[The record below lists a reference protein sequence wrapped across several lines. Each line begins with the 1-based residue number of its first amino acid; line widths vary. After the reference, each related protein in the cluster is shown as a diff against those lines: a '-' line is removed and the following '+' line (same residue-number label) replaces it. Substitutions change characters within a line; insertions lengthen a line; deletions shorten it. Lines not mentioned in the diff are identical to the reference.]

1 MNNMIEIKL
10 GKLCEITSSKRI
22 FASEYVEDGILFCRS
37 KEIIEMANNK
47 KITEPLYISK
57 ERFDEI
63 KNKFGVP
70 QNGDLLLT
78 SVGTLGVPYVV
89 KENDCFYFKDGNL
102 TWMKNFSNKLNSK
115 YLYYWLFSDFGKA
128 PLLACAIG
136 SSQGAITIDIL
147 NRFKIACP
155 DRKIQDVIVS
165 VLSRYDELIEI
176 NNKRIKLLEQ
186 AAEIYFRKSYESEIK
201 NKNTSTIRLKE
212 ILSFTRGL
220 SYSSE
225 EIDCD
230 EGITLVNLKN
240 IQAYGGFRR
249 DGNKLYNGEYK
260 ERQLVQQGDLI
271 MGVTDMT
278 QDRRTVGSVALIPDI
293 AGVCVIS
300 ADLIK
305 IETDINKSFLY
316 CLFRFGNVSKY
327 ISQFANGAN
336 VLHLKPEVIKKVK
349 VMMPTQEYIK
359 AFSRIVTPM
368 LDEIEM
374 LYQQNDN
381 LIKQRDLLLPRLMSG
396 KLSVETK
403 TGSVPKVKKIIS
415 FDKFCSNMGMAAR
428 AKSISDED
436 LRAMYEAYID
446 DDATE

>member
-147 NRFKIACP
+147 NRFKITCP

-230 EGITLVNLKN
+230 EGMTLVNLKN
-240 IQAYGGFRR
+240 IQAYGGYRR

-278 QDRRTVGSVALIPDI
+278 QDRRTVGSVALVPFIN
-293 AGVCVIS
+293 GKSVIS

-305 IETDINKSFLY
+305 IISNINKSFLY
-316 CLFRFGNVSKY
+316 CLFRYGNVSKY

-336 VLHLKPEVIKKVK
+336 VLHLKPETVLKIKIQ
-349 VMMPTQEYIK
+349 MPNEHFISL
-359 AFSRIVTPM
+359 FSKIINP
-368 LDEIEM
+368 LLEEIE
-374 LYQQNDN
+374 LLNQKNEI
-381 LIKQRDLLLPRLMSG
+381 LVKQRDLLLPRLMSG
-396 KLSVETK
+396 KLE
-403 TGSVPKVKKIIS
+403 VK
-415 FDKFCSNMGMAAR
+415 
-428 AKSISDED
+428 
-436 LRAMYEAYID
+436 
-446 DDATE
+446 

>member
-1 MNNMIEIKL
+1 MNKWTIQRLKNIIQVNPTVKLNKGEIYPFIDIDKISPILRSVKNEEEKLYEGQSCSKFCNGDVIFSRITPCLENRKIAKVSIDKQMAFGSTEFYIFRAEKGISDENFIYYLSSSDAVVLPAINSMTGASGRQRADRRFIENIKL
-10 GKLCEITSSKRI
+10 NIPDLSTQRI
-22 FASEYVEDGILFCRS
+22 IANILS
-37 KEIIEMANNK
+37 
-47 KITEPLYISK
+47 T
-57 ERFDEI
+57 
-63 KNKFGVP
+63 
-70 QNGDLLLT
+70 
-78 SVGTLGVPYVV
+78 
-89 KENDCFYFKDGNL
+89 
-102 TWMKNFSNKLNSK
+102 
-115 YLYYWLFSDFGKA
+115 
-128 PLLACAIG
+128 
-136 SSQGAITIDIL
+136 
-147 NRFKIACP
+147 
-155 DRKIQDVIVS
+155 
-165 VLSRYDELIEI
+165 YDDLIEI

-186 AAEIYFRKSYESEIK
+186 TVENYFKLSYENEIK
-201 NKNTSTIRLKE
+201 NHRVNIVK
-212 ILSFTRGL
+212 LSELLDITRGL

-225 EIDCD
+225 EIECD
-230 EGITLVNLKN
+230 DGITLINLKN
-240 IQAYGGFRR
+240 IQGFGGFRR
-249 DGNKLYNGEYK
+249 DGNKCYNGDYK
-260 ERQLVQQGDLI
+260 EAQVVKQGDLV

-359 AFSRIVTPM
+359 AFCRIVTPI

-403 TGSVPKVKKIIS
+403 TESVSKVKKVIS
-415 FDKFCSNMGMAAR
+415 FDEFCSNMGMAAR
-428 AKSISDED
+428 AKTISDED

>member
-1 MNNMIEIKL
+1 MFKEY
-10 GKLCEITSSKRI
+10 RI
-22 FASEYVEDGILFCRS
+22 SDIGEVVGGGTPSTKNDEYWNGNIPWISPKDLTGYNSV
-37 KEIIEMANNK
+37 
-47 KITEPLYISK
+47 YISS
-57 ERFDEI
+57 
-63 KNKFGVP
+63 G
-70 QNGDLLLT
+70 
-78 SVGTLGVPYVV
+78 
-89 KENDCFYFKDGNL
+89 
-102 TWMKNFSNKLNSK
+102 KNFITDKGLKSGTRLLPKDTVLFSSRAPIGYIALAANDICTNQGFKSIVCNHSK
-115 YLYYWLFSDFGKA
+115 VNPLYLYYYLKSNINYIKLF
-128 PLLACAIG
+128 G
-136 SSQGAITIDIL
+136 SGATFPEISGNSMKKIKINIFQSIDYQREVANLIY
-147 NRFKIACP
+147 K
-155 DRKIQDVIVS
+155 
-165 VLSRYDELIEI
+165 YDELIEI

-186 AAEIYFRKSYESEIK
+186 TVENYFKLSYENEIK
-201 NKNTSTIRLKE
+201 NHRMNIVKLGKLLDI
-212 ILSFTRGL
+212 TRGL

-225 EIDCD
+225 EIECD
-230 EGITLVNLKN
+230 DGITLINLKN
-240 IQAYGGFRR
+240 IQGFGGFRR
-249 DGNKLYNGEYK
+249 DGNKCYNGDYK
-260 ERQLVQQGDLI
+260 EAQVVKQGDLV

-359 AFSRIVTPM
+359 AFCRIVTPI

>member
-1 MNNMIEIKL
+1 MFKEY
-10 GKLCEITSSKRI
+10 RI
-22 FASEYVEDGILFCRS
+22 SDIGEVVGGGTPSTKNDEYWNGNIPWISPKDLTGYNSV
-37 KEIIEMANNK
+37 
-47 KITEPLYISK
+47 YISSGENFITDK
-57 ERFDEI
+57 GLKSGTR
-63 KNKFGVP
+63 
-70 QNGDLLLT
+70 LLPKDTVLF
-78 SVGTLGVPYVV
+78 SSRAPIGYIALAA
-89 KENDCFYFKDGNL
+89 NDICTNQGFKSIVCNH
-102 TWMKNFSNKLNSK
+102 SK
-115 YLYYWLFSDFGKA
+115 VNPLYLYYYLKSNINYIKLF
-128 PLLACAIG
+128 G
-136 SSQGAITIDIL
+136 SGATFPEISGNSMKKIKINIFQSIDYQREVANLIY
-147 NRFKIACP
+147 K
-155 DRKIQDVIVS
+155 
-165 VLSRYDELIEI
+165 YDELIEI

-186 AAEIYFRKSYESEIK
+186 TVENYFKLSYENEIK
-201 NKNTSTIRLKE
+201 NHRMNIVKLGKLLDI
-212 ILSFTRGL
+212 TRGL

-225 EIDCD
+225 EIECD
-230 EGITLVNLKN
+230 DGITLINLKN
-240 IQAYGGFRR
+240 IQGFGGFRR
-249 DGNKLYNGEYK
+249 DGNKCYNGDYK
-260 ERQLVQQGDLI
+260 EAQVVKQGDLV

-359 AFSRIVTPM
+359 AFCRIVTPI

-396 KLSVETK
+396 KLEV
-403 TGSVPKVKKIIS
+403 
-415 FDKFCSNMGMAAR
+415 N
-428 AKSISDED
+428 
-436 LRAMYEAYID
+436 
-446 DDATE
+446 

>member
-147 NRFKIACP
+147 NRFKITCP

-230 EGITLVNLKN
+230 EGINLVNLKN

-278 QDRRTVGSVALIPDI
+278 QDRRTVGSVALVPFIN
-293 AGVCVIS
+293 GKSVIS

-305 IETDINKSFLY
+305 IISNINKSFLY
-316 CLFRFGNVSKY
+316 CLFRYGNVSKY

-336 VLHLKPEVIKKVK
+336 VLHLKPETVLKIKIQ
-349 VMMPTQEYIK
+349 MPNEHFISSFIK
-359 AFSRIVTPM
+359 IINPM
-368 LDEIEM
+368 LEEIE
-374 LYQQNDN
+374 LLNQKNEI
-381 LIKQRDLLLPRLMSG
+381 LVKQRDLLLPRLMNG
-396 KLSVETK
+396 KLE
-403 TGSVPKVKKIIS
+403 VK
-415 FDKFCSNMGMAAR
+415 
-428 AKSISDED
+428 
-436 LRAMYEAYID
+436 
-446 DDATE
+446 

>member
-1 MNNMIEIKL
+1 MKYIRFSQLYKIPSSNGLSRPSAIRGTGFNMVGMGELFSNDILTDMKMDRVQMSEKEQNKYLLLANDLLFARQSLVAEGAGKCSIVKYFNEKTTFESHLIRVRLNENIANPWYYFYLFKLKSNPIKTIINQCAQAGIRGKELEKIKL
-10 GKLCEITSSKRI
+10 PIPEISYQNKIVAILSK
-22 FASEYVEDGILFCRS
+22 
-37 KEIIEMANNK
+37 
-47 KITEPLYISK
+47 
-57 ERFDEI
+57 
-63 KNKFGVP
+63 
-70 QNGDLLLT
+70 
-78 SVGTLGVPYVV
+78 
-89 KENDCFYFKDGNL
+89 
-102 TWMKNFSNKLNSK
+102 
-115 YLYYWLFSDFGKA
+115 
-128 PLLACAIG
+128 
-136 SSQGAITIDIL
+136 
-147 NRFKIACP
+147 
-155 DRKIQDVIVS
+155 
-165 VLSRYDELIEI
+165 YDELIEI

-186 AAEIYFRKSYESEIK
+186 TVENYFKLSYENEIK
-201 NKNTSTIRLKE
+201 NHRMNIVKLGKLLDI
-212 ILSFTRGL
+212 TRGL

-225 EIDCD
+225 EIECD
-230 EGITLVNLKN
+230 DGITLINLKN
-240 IQAYGGFRR
+240 IQGFGGFRR
-249 DGNKLYNGEYK
+249 DGNKCYNGDYK
-260 ERQLVQQGDLI
+260 EAQVVKQGDLV

-327 ISQFANGAN
+327 LSQFANGAN

-359 AFSRIVTPM
+359 AFCRIVTPI

-403 TGSVPKVKKIIS
+403 TKSVPKVKKVIS
-415 FDKFCSNMGMAAR
+415 FDDFRSNMGMAAR
-428 AKSISDED
+428 AKTISDKD
-436 LRAMYEAYID
+436 LIAMYEAYID
-446 DDATE
+446 DNATE

>member
-1 MNNMIEIKL
+1 MEFKEYRFNEIATL
-10 GKLCEITSSKRI
+10 LNGRAYLMPELQNEGKYRI
-22 FASEYVEDGILFCRS
+22 VRVGNFSGKDEWFYSDMELTEDKYCS
-37 KEIIEMANNK
+37 
-47 KITEPLYISK
+47 
-57 ERFDEI
+57 
-63 KNKFGVP
+63 
-70 QNGDLLLT
+70 NGDLLFKWACNFGPEIWKEEKVIYHYHIWKVLT
-78 SVGTLGVPYVV
+78 NASLVDKMFLYYYL
-89 KENDCFYFKDGNL
+89 FYFTPILLGSTNGATMVHITKSTMEKKKFL
-102 TWMKNFSNKLNSK
+102 IPKSVEVQKTIATIISK
-115 YLYYWLFSDFGKA
+115 
-128 PLLACAIG
+128 
-136 SSQGAITIDIL
+136 
-147 NRFKIACP
+147 
-155 DRKIQDVIVS
+155 
-165 VLSRYDELIEI
+165 YDELIEI

-186 AAEIYFRKSYESEIK
+186 IVENYFKLFYENEIK
-201 NKNTSTIRLKE
+201 NHQVNIVKLGKLLDI
-212 ILSFTRGL
+212 TRGL

-225 EIDCD
+225 EIECD
-230 EGITLVNLKN
+230 DGITLINLKN
-240 IQAYGGFRR
+240 IQGFGGFRR
-249 DGNKLYNGEYK
+249 DGNKCYNGDYK
-260 ERQLVQQGDLI
+260 EAQVVKQGDLV

-293 AGVCVIS
+293 AGVSVIS

-359 AFSRIVTPM
+359 AFCRIVTPI

-403 TGSVPKVKKIIS
+403 TESVPKVKKVIS
-415 FDKFCSNMGMAAR
+415 FDDFRSNMGMAAR
-428 AKSISDED
+428 AKTISDED

>member
-37 KEIIEMANNK
+37 KEIIEMANNR

-147 NRFKIACP
+147 NRFKITCP

-230 EGITLVNLKN
+230 EGINLVNLKN

-278 QDRRTVGSVALIPDI
+278 QDRRTVGSVALVPFIN
-293 AGVCVIS
+293 GKSVIS

-305 IETDINKSFLY
+305 IISNINKSFLY
-316 CLFRFGNVSKY
+316 CLFRYGNVSKY

-336 VLHLKPEVIKKVK
+336 VLHLRPETVLKIKIQ
-349 VMMPTQEYIK
+349 MPNEHFISSFIK
-359 AFSRIVTPM
+359 IINPM
-368 LDEIEM
+368 LEEIE
-374 LYQQNDN
+374 LLNQKNEI
-381 LIKQRDLLLPRLMSG
+381 LVKQRDLLLPRLMNG
-396 KLSVETK
+396 KLE
-403 TGSVPKVKKIIS
+403 VK
-415 FDKFCSNMGMAAR
+415 
-428 AKSISDED
+428 
-436 LRAMYEAYID
+436 
-446 DDATE
+446 

>member
-1 MNNMIEIKL
+1 ML
-10 GKLCEITSSKRI
+10 FSSRAPIGYIALAANDICTNQGFKSI
-22 FASEYVEDGILFCRS
+22 VCDHS
-37 KEIIEMANNK
+37 KVN
-47 KITEPLYISK
+47 PL
-57 ERFDEI
+57 
-63 KNKFGVP
+63 
-70 QNGDLLLT
+70 
-78 SVGTLGVPYVV
+78 
-89 KENDCFYFKDGNL
+89 
-102 TWMKNFSNKLNSK
+102 
-115 YLYYWLFSDFGKA
+115 YLYYYLKSNINYIKLFGSGATF
-128 PLLACAIG
+128 PEISG
-136 SSQGAITIDIL
+136 SSMKKIKINIFKSIDYQKKVANSIY
-147 NRFKIACP
+147 K
-155 DRKIQDVIVS
+155 
-165 VLSRYDELIEI
+165 YDELIEV

-186 AAEIYFRKSYESEIK
+186 TVENYFKLSYENKIK
-201 NKNTSTIRLKE
+201 NNKVNIVKLGKLLD
-212 ILSFTRGL
+212 ITRGL

-225 EIDCD
+225 EIECD
-230 EGITLVNLKN
+230 DGVTLINLKN
-240 IQAYGGFRR
+240 IQGFGGFRR
-249 DGNKLYNGEYK
+249 DGNKCYNGDYK
-260 ERQLVQQGDLI
+260 ETQVVKQGDLV

-428 AKSISDED
+428 AKFISDED